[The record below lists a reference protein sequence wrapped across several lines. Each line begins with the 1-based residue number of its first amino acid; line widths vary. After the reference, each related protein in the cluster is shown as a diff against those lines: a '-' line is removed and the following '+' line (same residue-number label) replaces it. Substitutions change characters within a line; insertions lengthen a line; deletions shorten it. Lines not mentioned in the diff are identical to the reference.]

1 MAGDA
6 PSPWLSTSLREQK
19 MRQPTSCLPKSRPS
33 DQRFA
38 TTCGQPPGG
47 AEAERRTDGRTL
59 LAAWLL
65 FAILL
70 APPVLS
76 LLIAEAAAHLR

>member
-19 MRQPTSCLPKSRPS
+19 MREPTLCLPKSRPG

-38 TTCGQPPGG
+38 ATCWQPPRKP
-47 AEAERRTDGRTL
+47 EAERSADGPAV

-70 APPVLS
+70 APPALS